1 MDILMTDDSEGMV
14 DFSADND
21 RRKEARRVLKDRRE
35 MIRYELDKPDRR
47 SGVER
52 RKVKVATKEDQAEI
66 DDLDSFEEEAP
77 TTVIAKIGSFFKR

>member
-1 MDILMTDDSEGMV
+1 
-14 DFSADND
+14 
-21 RRKEARRVLKDRRE
+21 

-52 RKVKVATKEDQAEI
+52 RKVKAATKEDQAEI
-66 DDLDSFEEEAP
+66 DELDSFEEEAP